1 MIKIK
6 SVSVITKKY
15 KTQIKKGISPLK
27 VAQKIATIHAI
38 TNTIK
43 RGK

>member
-6 SVSVITKKY
+6 VVTKKY
-15 KTQIKKGISPLK
+15 KTQIKKGINPLK
-27 VAQKIATIHAI
+27 VARKIATIHAVN
-38 TNTIK
+38 NTIT

>member
-27 VAQKIATIHAI
+27 VAKKIATIHAV
-38 TNTIK
+38 NHTINK
-43 RGK
+43 GN